1 VAAASVIES
10 AAIVCKDSNMNWA
23 HVHLLLNHFPTVGMI
38 IGLCLFIAAIVA
50 KSDDLKRA
58 SLVVF
63 FAISL
68 IAIPA
73 FVTGTSAKLAL
84 DKVPEV
90 SKTMIDTHENAAFE
104 GLWFMELTGA
114 VAWLGLWQ
122 FRRLARLP
130 QGTLGAVLVLALATF
145 GLMSRAALIGGEIRH
160 PEVRTE
166 PVPDPVPAGTSS
178 DSVAADQPLTRVIG
192 DAMVNLTWG
201 WPACETIHFVGLSLL
216 FGVVLLVDLRM
227 LGFLQSIPFSTLHR
241 LLPWGILGFGLNVA
255 TGFLFFVGAPPT
267 FYVTNATFFWKL
279 ALILVAGANALYFT
293 VFDQPWT
300 LGAGDEP
307 PMAARVAAASGIVLW
322 TGVIFCGQM
331 LPFLGHSF

>member
-1 VAAASVIES
+1 
-10 AAIVCKDSNMNWA
+10 MNWV

-38 IGLCLFIAAIVA
+38 IGLGLFLTAIVA

-58 SLVVF
+58 SLGVF
-63 FAISL
+63 FFISL

-73 FVTGTSAKLAL
+73 FVTGTSARLAL
-84 DKVPEV
+84 DKAPDV
-90 SKTMIDTHENAAFE
+90 SKAMINAHETAAFE
-104 GLWFMELTGA
+104 GLWFIELTGA

-130 QGTLGAVLVLALATF
+130 QGTVGAVLLLSLVTF
-145 GLMSRAALIGGEIRH
+145 GLMSRAALLGGDIRH
-160 PEVRTE
+160 PEVRME
-166 PVPDPVPAGTSS
+166 AVPDPVPAGTSAVS
-178 DSVAADQPLTRVIG
+178 AEADSAAADQPLARVIG

-227 LGFLQSIPFSTLHR
+227 LGFIKGIPYSTLHR
-241 LLPWGILGFGLNVA
+241 LLPWGILGFGLNVV
-255 TGFLFFVGAPPT
+255 TGFLFFVGAPPS
-267 FYVTNATFFWKL
+267 FYVTNATFYWKL

-307 PMAARVAAASGIVLW
+307 PLAARVAAVSGIVLW